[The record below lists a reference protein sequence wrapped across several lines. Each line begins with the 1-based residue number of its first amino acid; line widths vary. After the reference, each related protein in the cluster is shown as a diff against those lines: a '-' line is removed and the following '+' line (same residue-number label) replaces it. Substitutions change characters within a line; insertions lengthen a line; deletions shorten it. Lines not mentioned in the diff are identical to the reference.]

1 MIRKSLPAL
10 LLLSSFPVYSQEID
24 LSVKGLSGELEKNVD
39 AYLSSIPAEEYNTSL
54 RFQARLEKSLTEAL
68 NALGYYHPDF
78 SFQIVHEDSELIV
91 TVTPGEPVTI
101 KEVDIQITGEASDDR
116 SFKALIRKSGL
127 KEGQILNHSQYD
139 GLKSGI
145 RNLALQKGYF
155 EGDFTASRL
164 EVAPDLNQAF
174 ILSLIHI

>member
-68 NALGYYHPDF
+68 NALGYYP
-78 SFQIVHEDSELIV
+78 S
-91 TVTPGEPVTI
+91 
-101 KEVDIQITGEASDDR
+101 
-116 SFKALIRKSGL
+116 
-127 KEGQILNHSQYD
+127 
-139 GLKSGI
+139 
-145 RNLALQKGYF
+145 
-155 EGDFTASRL
+155 
-164 EVAPDLNQAF
+164 
-174 ILSLIHI
+174 

>member
-1 MIRKSLPAL
+1 M
-10 LLLSSFPVYSQEID
+10 
-24 LSVKGLSGELEKNVD
+24 
-39 AYLSSIPAEEYNTSL
+39 
-54 RFQARLEKSLTEAL
+54 
-68 NALGYYHPDF
+68 
-78 SFQIVHEDSELIV
+78 
-91 TVTPGEPVTI
+91 
-101 KEVDIQITGEASDDR
+101 
-116 SFKALIRKSGL
+116 IRKSGL

-174 ILSLIHI
+174 IRLHFDSGIRYSFGENLITGSQIEQDRVNSLSPYQQGDPYQVSEVGAYNQNWLLYTSPSPRDREKSRIPSSA